1 MPSSWKVFPNSNKG
15 KVMEYSN
22 VIFEH
27 DGPVAFLTINRPDKR
42 NALNMA
48 TRLEISAILDSIS
61 HDETIMALVVT
72 GAGDKAFI
80 AGSDLTELSGMSPDG
95 VYDFARTYGQR
106 LYTRFEDL
114 DIPVIAMVNGLCLG
128 GGLEVA
134 MACDIRIASDKAV
147 FGQPELF
154 LGIIPGSGAT
164 QRLPR
169 LVGPGRARQMVFTG
183 DTIDAQ
189 EAYRS
194 GLVNQVAP
202 AEELRSVVMDI
213 ARKIVSRGRVSLK
226 MAKRSLLMSQE
237 IGVSAGL
244 AFESLAQV
252 ACFSSPDRDEGMAAF
267 FEKRKPVFNREE
279 KVKKA

>member
-1 MPSSWKVFPNSNKG
+1 MSY
-15 KVMEYSN
+15 EN
-22 VIFEH
+22 VIFERE
-27 DGPVAFLTINRPDKR
+27 GPVAFLAINRPEKR

-48 TRLEISAILDSIS
+48 ARLEISEILDIVSGDPEIRV
-61 HDETIMALVVT
+61 LVVT

-80 AGSDLTELSGMSPDG
+80 AGSDITELRKMSP
-95 VYDFARTYGQR
+95 VEVHEFARTYGQR

-114 DIPVIAMVNGLCLG
+114 NIPVIAMVNGLCLG

-134 MACDIRIASDKAV
+134 MACDIRIASETAT

-169 LVGPGRARQMVFTG
+169 LVGPGIARYMIFTG
-183 DTIDAQ
+183 ETIDAA
-189 EAYRS
+189 EALRL
-194 GLVNQVAP
+194 GLVNKVVP
-202 AEELRSVVMDI
+202 AGELRSRVLEI
-213 ARKIVSRGRVSLK
+213 AGKITAKGRVSLK

-252 ACFSSPDRDEGMAAF
+252 ACFSSPEREEGMSAF
-267 FEKRKPVFNREE
+267 FEKRKPAF
-279 KVKKA
+279 K